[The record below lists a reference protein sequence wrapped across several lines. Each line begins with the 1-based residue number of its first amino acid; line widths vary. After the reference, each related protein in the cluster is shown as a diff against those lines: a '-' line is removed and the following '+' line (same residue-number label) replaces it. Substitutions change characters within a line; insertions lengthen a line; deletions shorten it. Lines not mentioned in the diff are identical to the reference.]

1 MTRRRLFWKILLGF
15 IFTFLLMT
23 QAVWL
28 LFALHDDREREL
40 PPFLMSSQIGPAV
53 LEAGT
58 QAVRAGGRSRFD
70 SMVADLPPDQRDHI
84 LLLDPGTARPSAD
97 DHENAVIDR
106 QVSDPAGRAY
116 VLRFRYHANQP
127 PWRFNVP
134 PELLVIGLLAGIIFS
149 AFLAWYLVRPINHL
163 RRGFQRLARG
173 ELTTRVSPQ
182 IGSRRDEVADLA
194 HEFDSMAARLQQLVE
209 SRDRLLHDVSH
220 ELRSPLAR
228 LQLAI
233 ALTRQSP
240 SRFDSSMDRIEHEV
254 DRLEGLVG
262 ELLTLARAENDQ
274 HPGDEYFDI
283 SGIAESI
290 VADARYEAEPR
301 GIEISF
307 GALALPPELAED
319 PPCVR
324 GNAELIHRAVDNVV
338 RNALRFT
345 PRDGHI
351 AVRAEYLPEARLFR
365 ISVIDE
371 GPGVSAELA
380 GAMFEPFVRGMP
392 GGSNLG
398 LGLAIAS
405 RAVAAHRGRIFAT
418 NRDTGGLVVTIE
430 LPAGELPAPVT
441 AP

>member
-28 LFALHDDREREL
+28 LFALHDDRDREL
-40 PPFLMSSQIGPAV
+40 PPILMTNQIGPAV
-53 LEAGT
+53 LEAGR
-58 QAVRAGGRSRFD
+58 QAVQAGGRPQFAR
-70 SMVADLPPDQRDHI
+70 MVSHLPQDQRDHI
-84 LLLDPGTARPSAD
+84 LLLEPGAAAPSAN
-97 DHENAVIDR
+97 DHQNAVIDR
-106 QVSDPAGRAY
+106 NVTDPAGHTY
-116 VLRFRYHANQP
+116 VLRFRYHANEP
-127 PWRFNVP
+127 PWRFNIP
-134 PELLVIGLLAGIIFS
+134 PELMIIGLIAGIIFS
-149 AFLAWYLVRPINHL
+149 AFLAWYLVLPINHL
-163 RRGFQRLARG
+163 RRGFKRLARG

-194 HEFDSMAARLQQLVE
+194 HEFDRMAARLQQLVE

-274 HPGDEYFDI
+274 DPGDEYFDI
-283 SGIAESI
+283 TGIAESI
-290 VADARYEAEPR
+290 VADARYEAQPR
-301 GIEISF
+301 GIEIAF
-307 GALALPPELAED
+307 EALAIPRELADD

-351 AVRAEYLPEARLFR
+351 VVHSEYLPETRLFR
-365 ISVIDE
+365 ISVVDE

-380 GAMFEPFVRGMP
+380 DAMFEPFVRGMP

-418 NRDTGGLVVTIE
+418 NRETGGLVVTIE